1 MASSRCGVG
10 LFILVLVVAG
20 VFEVPVARGA
30 MSPSQCKEEQRLLV
44 SACRSVLSGR
54 SPSPSCCQRIRVTHV
69 ECVCPVVT
77 PKLAALIGVER
88 TIKQIEG
95 CGRVVPHKFKCG
107 SITTP

>member
-1 MASSRCGVG
+1 MMASSWAGV
-10 LFILVLVVAG
+10 LTLVVVLVVG
-20 VFEVPVARGA
+20 VFEVPMARGD

-44 SACRSVLSGR
+44 NACRPVIFGR
-54 SPSPSCCQRIRVTHV
+54 SPSAACCQRVKVTQV

-95 CGRVVPHKFKCG
+95 CGRSVPHNFKCG